1 MSPYEKESQEKKRVK
16 TFFYIK
22 EQLSIFIEFIDLFEK
37 KLIVNKQKEKKDILN
52 FLHTIVKDVE
62 SVLEKDFNV

>member
-1 MSPYEKESQEKKRVK
+1 MSPYEKENEEKKRIK

-22 EQLSIFIEFIDLFEK
+22 QQLSVFIEFIDLFER
-37 KLIVNKQKEKKDILN
+37 KLVVNKQKEKKDILN

-62 SVLEKDFNV
+62 SVLEKDLNV